1 MWTIWKFGLVVLF
14 DSNLLLLI
22 VLLII
27 IIVLYTMIDELAV
40 KKGVN

>member
-14 DSNLLLLI
+14 DCNLLLLI